1 MKNGLHGEA
10 VEDTGGGRYKSGF
23 LISPAPA
30 ATLAALAASEGRFG
44 RANRPKP
51 AAVLVG
57 GNTGLVLL
65 DMDALATAED
75 SAARMATM
83 LLGLVGGGSLS
94 FDRVGCGRCGKVVDA
109 TVDSDVVV
117 VPAVPEDDE
126 PRPLRLPLPPD
137 LALLDEG

>member
-10 VEDTGGGRYKSGF
+10 VDDTGGGRYKSGF

-30 ATLAALAASEGRFG
+30 ATLAALAASDGRFG

-94 FDRVGCGRCGKVVDA
+94 FDRVGCGRCCGKVVGA

-126 PRPLRLPLPPD
+126 PLPLPPLPPD
-137 LALLDEG
+137 LAFLDKG